1 MGWLSKV
8 LSQLGSWIG
17 ITKPQP
23 KTAVLQVEGLE
34 KVLRALAKCDEDVVE
49 AGLKGLEAGA
59 MEMINDA
66 KANLRE
72 NTSIVTGLLRKSG
85 RVERNG
91 NDITAGFF
99 DTTNREDGY
108 AAYVEYG
115 RRSGKM
121 PPPDEIGA
129 WVYKKFH
136 LHGDKGW
143 KEANSLG
150 WAIAKRIA
158 REGTKPHPFL
168 GPAVKKNQSAIVKS
182 VRDAIR
188 RRIR

>member
-49 AGLKGLEAGA
+49 AAMKGMAAGA
-59 MEMINDA
+59 QDMINDA
-66 KANLRE
+66 KVNLRE
-72 NTSIVTGLLRKSG
+72 NTSVVTGLLRKSG
-85 RVERNG
+85 HVERKG
-91 NDITAGFF
+91 DEITAGFF
-99 DTTNREDGY
+99 DTTNRQDGY

-115 RRSGKM
+115 RRAGKM
-121 PPPDEIGA
+121 PPPDEMA
-129 WVYKKFH
+129 AYAYKKFQ
-136 LHGDKGW
+136 LKDW
-143 KEANSLG
+143 KAANSLG
-150 WAIAKRIA
+150 WAIAVSIGRK
-158 REGTKPHPFL
+158 GTVPHPFL

>member
-23 KTAVLQVEGLE
+23 KTAMLQVEGLE

-59 MEMINDA
+59 MEIVADA
-66 KANLRE
+66 KTNLRE
-72 NTSIVTGLLRKSG
+72 HGSVVTGLLRASG

-91 NDITAGFF
+91 NDVTAGFF

-115 RRSGKM
+115 RREGKM
-121 PPPDEIGA
+121 PPPDEMA
-129 WVYKKFH
+129 AYAYKKFQ
-136 LHGDKGW
+136 LKDW
-143 KEANSLG
+143 KAANSLG
-150 WAIAKRIA
+150 WAIAVSIGRK
-158 REGTKPHPFL
+158 GTVPHPFL